1 MTASPV
7 DPHRSGT
14 TLLTIARRLLTEPM
28 VVAIIEPTIADFQ
41 CELTAAGANRFARLR
56 ARWRGYRAFWTLVLV
71 AAVAPWALPAHDAAA
86 PQPLVALV
94 GTGATILALAAVV
107 NPVLGATVTVV
118 GAAGGLCAV
127 LLHAWY
133 QRHPSILPM
142 PSRRLWRTPQINFS
156 STEVAANGGGLIFVI
171 GSVFVVVLAVPSVLL
186 FLIAGTLAGGL
197 VARGLVEWRTRHPDG
212 HLPEIRIG
220 LR

>member
-1 MTASPV
+1 MA
-7 DPHRSGT
+7 GT
-14 TLLTIARRLLTEPM
+14 TLLKIARRLLTEQL
-28 VVAIIEPTIADFQ
+28 VVAVVEPTIADFQ
-41 CELTAAGANRFARLR
+41 CELAAAGSGRVARLR
-56 ARWRGYRAFWTLVLV
+56 VRWRGYRAFWTLVLV
-71 AAVAPWALPAHDAAA
+71 AAFAPWALPAHDVRTS
-86 PQPLVALV
+86 QPLAAGVAISA
-94 GTGATILALAAVV
+94 TGATVFMLIAVV
-107 NPVLGATVTVV
+107 NPVLGATVAAI

-133 QRHPSILPM
+133 QRHPSILAM

-186 FLIAGTLAGGL
+186 FLISGTIAGGL
-197 VARGLVEWRTRHPDG
+197 VARGLVEWRSRHPDG